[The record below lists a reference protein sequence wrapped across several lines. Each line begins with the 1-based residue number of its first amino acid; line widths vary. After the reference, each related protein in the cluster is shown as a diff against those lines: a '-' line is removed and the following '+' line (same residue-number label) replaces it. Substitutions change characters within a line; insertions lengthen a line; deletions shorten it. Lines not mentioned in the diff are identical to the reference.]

1 MTYSLKVVT
10 ILSKFKH
17 IQQHQ
22 QEVDYDPFGIN
33 RLTDYLSDLFNFTI
47 LFLKKTFE
55 KHKSQNK
62 MIIMIMHFECFIGP
76 NITLYDRIDHFSIC
90 QTFLALF
97 LYLL

>member
-47 LFLKKTFE
+47 TSVLKQK
-55 KHKSQNK
+55 N
-62 MIIMIMHFECFIGP
+62 
-76 NITLYDRIDHFSIC
+76 Y
-90 QTFLALF
+90 
-97 LYLL
+97 